1 MYNANLR
8 EQMIIRKAKRRSLSI
23 TTKSI
28 LAFMVIWSLWALTA
42 YLIIDDHHT
51 LFMQPLVA
59 GWTLWDIFR
68 AALVIVLS
76 QLVILQAWSILVKYR
91 MDRKRREDNLEDVFA
106 ASENHRA

>member
-1 MYNANLR
+1 MYNANLH

-91 MDRKRREDNLEDVFA
+91 MDGKRREDNLDDVFA
-106 ASENHRA
+106 AAENHGA

>member
-28 LAFMVIWSLWALTA
+28 LAFMVIWSLWALAA

-91 MDRKRREDNLEDVFA
+91 MDHKRREDNLEDVFA